1 MKLDL
6 DYGYGIN
13 NVFWKSILDDCSE
26 EEEKVIR
33 ARLKRK
39 LQGNTRNFKNLKKNM
54 KKSDNTKNSLLKKS
68 NKI

>member
-33 ARLKRK
+33 ARLKKETPRQYK
-39 LQGNTRNFKNLKKNM
+39 EFPIE
-54 KKSDNTKNSLLKKS
+54 
-68 NKI
+68 KIE

>member
-13 NVFWKSILDDCSE
+13 NVFWRSILDDCFE

-33 ARLKRK
+33 ARLKKETPRQYK
-39 LQGNTRNFKNLKKNM
+39 EFQEFEKEYE
-54 KKSDNTKNSLLKKS
+54 
-68 NKI
+68 KIGQYKEFPIEKIE